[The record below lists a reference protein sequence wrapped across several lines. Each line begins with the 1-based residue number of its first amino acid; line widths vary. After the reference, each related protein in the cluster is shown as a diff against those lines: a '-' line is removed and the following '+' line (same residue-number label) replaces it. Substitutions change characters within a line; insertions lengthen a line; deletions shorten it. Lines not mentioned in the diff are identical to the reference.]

1 MRPVYVVVDL
11 AFVDPL
17 TASVMEW
24 KSPGRHR
31 LSDRWRDTGNSTRML
46 PQFAPD
52 PGGAIKLIDH
62 MKPAISDLAERE
74 RVPSGTSRQSFFP
87 EPE

>member
-46 PQFAPD
+46 PQRTPD
-52 PGGAIKLIDH
+52 PGDAIKLIDH
-62 MKPAISDLAERE
+62 MKPATLDFAERE
-74 RVPSGTSRQSFFP
+74 TALSGTSRQKLFSGS
-87 EPE
+87 